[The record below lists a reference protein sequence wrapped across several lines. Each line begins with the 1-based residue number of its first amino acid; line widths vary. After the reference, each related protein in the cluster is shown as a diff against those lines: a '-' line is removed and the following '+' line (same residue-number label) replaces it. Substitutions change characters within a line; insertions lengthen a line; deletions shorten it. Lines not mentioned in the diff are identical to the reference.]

1 MEHIQHFPS
10 DEELLEQINRALGR
24 LGETARYKRLPEVP
38 ATCATL
44 HRRMLVMVDDSP
56 CVLAAYVPHL
66 VAATRGSA
74 AIVLHQEQGVEQLV
88 DETMAHIP
96 DTVLMDY
103 FLAGDLRGDAVAQL
117 LSEREGRTAS
127 CIGFSSMP
135 SAACYFARV
144 GSPFVT
150 KSPSDPAASLIEVA
164 KIVAVYSPHDRLGG
178 SPETAGYLQKG
189 GKG

>member
-1 MEHIQHFPS
+1 MSILFLYKAINGIFMPSMEPMNDLPS
-10 DEELLEQINRALGR
+10 DAALLEQINRELGR

-38 ATCATL
+38 AVCTAL

-66 VAATRGSA
+66 VAATRGRA
-74 AIVLHQEQGVEQLV
+74 AFVLHHEQSVEQLV

-103 FLAGDLRGDAVAQL
+103 FLAGDLRGDTVAQL
-117 LSEREGRTAS
+117 LSERVGRAAS

-135 SAACYFARV
+135 SAARYFARV

-150 KSPSDPAASLIEVA
+150 KSPSDPETSLIEVA
-164 KIVAVYSPHDRLGG
+164 RIV
-178 SPETAGYLQKG
+178 TQ
-189 GKG
+189 

>member
-1 MEHIQHFPS
+1 MEPLHNLPS
-10 DEELLEQINRALGR
+10 DTELLEQINIELGR
-24 LGETARYKRLPEVP
+24 LGETTCYKRLPEVP
-38 ATCATL
+38 TTCAAL

-74 AIVLHQEQGVEQLV
+74 AFVLHREQSIAQLV

-103 FLAGDLRGDAVAQL
+103 FLAGDLRGDTVAQL
-117 LSEREGRTAS
+117 LSERAGRAAS

-135 SAACYFARV
+135 SAARYFARI

-150 KSPSDPAASLIEVA
+150 KSPSDPPSSIAEVA
-164 KIVAVYSPHDRLGG
+164 RIVGNFL
-178 SPETAGYLQKG
+178 
-189 GKG
+189 GKGE